1 MSCRVRLEKERVG
14 YQESGHNIAVRD
26 LPVDV
31 LMSSVEPERCLRQ
44 EDEECLRH
52 REVLM

>member
-1 MSCRVRLEKERVG
+1 MLEKERVG
-14 YQESGHNIAVRD
+14 NSERRHNAEVRYF
-26 LPVDV
+26 PVDV

-44 EDEECLRH
+44 EDAECLKH